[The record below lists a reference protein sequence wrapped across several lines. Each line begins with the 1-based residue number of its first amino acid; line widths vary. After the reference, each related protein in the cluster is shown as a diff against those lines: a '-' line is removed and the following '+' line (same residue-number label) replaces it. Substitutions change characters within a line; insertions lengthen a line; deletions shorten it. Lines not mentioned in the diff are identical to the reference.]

1 MSLDDLIEQ
10 ARTIQKE
17 KYDSPKV
24 DLWEN
29 RVNKFLESNYAND
42 YLEMFDSAGRWNQI
56 AANEQNAQKL
66 NSESIYKAI
75 EFLEELKSEP
85 KNTEDLLLK
94 RS

>member
-10 ARTIQKE
+10 ARTIQQE

-29 RVNKFLESNYAND
+29 RDNKFLENNYANE
-42 YLEMFDSAGRWNQI
+42 YLEMFDSARWWNQI

-66 NSESIYKAI
+66 HSESIYKAI